1 MEITPLG
8 SKIILEN
15 SRVLLLPFESE
26 RKSELKRI
34 IFDHD
39 IWHYMGMKIETESDF
54 EYYVQETLE
63 SEKQGACYPF
73 IIVDKQT
80 NEMAGST
87 RFGNINQKSE
97 KCEIGWTW
105 YGTQFQGTGLNK
117 AAKYELLNF
126 GFETLGFRRIQ
137 LSADLENIRSQ
148 KAIEKLGAQREGV
161 FRNNYIDANGISK
174 DDVYYSIIKEEWPRL
189 KSTVFSEFL
198 KS

>member
-1 MEITPLG
+1 MELTPLD

-26 RKSELKRI
+26 RKSELKKI
-34 IFDHD
+34 IFNHD
-39 IWHYMGMKIETESDF
+39 IWRYMGMNIETESDF
-54 EYYVQETLE
+54 KQYVHDTLE
-63 SEKQGACYPF
+63 LKKKGACYPF
-73 IIVDKQT
+73 IIVDKKT
-80 NEMAGST
+80 NEVAGST

-105 YGTQFQGTGLNK
+105 YGSQFQGTGLNK
-117 AAKYELLNF
+117 ATKYELLNF

-161 FRNNYIDANGISK
+161 FRNNYIDSNGISK
-174 DDVYYSIIKEEWPRL
+174 DDVYYSIIKEEWPQL
-189 KSTVFSEFL
+189 KSTLFSEF
-198 KS
+198 S

>member
-1 MEITPLG
+1 MELTPLD

-26 RKSELKRI
+26 RKSELKKI
-34 IFDHD
+34 IFNHD
-39 IWHYMGMKIETESDF
+39 IWRYMGMNIETESDF
-54 EYYVQETLE
+54 KQYVHETLE
-63 SEKQGACYPF
+63 LKKKGACYPF
-73 IIVDKQT
+73 IIVDKKT
-80 NEMAGST
+80 NEVAGST

-105 YGTQFQGTGLNK
+105 YGSQFQGTGLNK
-117 AAKYELLNF
+117 ATKYELLNF

-161 FRNNYIDANGISK
+161 FRNNYIDSNGVSK
-174 DDVYYSIIKEEWPRL
+174 DDVYYSIIKEEWPQL
-189 KSTVFSEFL
+189 KSTLFSEF
-198 KS
+198 S

>member
-1 MEITPLG
+1 
-8 SKIILEN
+8 
-15 SRVLLLPFESE
+15 
-26 RKSELKRI
+26 
-34 IFDHD
+34 
-39 IWHYMGMKIETESDF
+39 MGMKIETESDF
-54 EYYVQETLE
+54 EYYVHKTLE

-80 NEMAGST
+80 NEVAGST

-148 KAIEKLGAQREGV
+148 KATEKLGAQREGV
-161 FRNNYIDANGISK
+161 FRNNYIDSDGISK
-174 DDVYYSIIKEEWPRL
+174 DDVNFSIIKEEWPQL
-189 KSTVFSEFL
+189 KSTVFSEFY
-198 KS
+198 